1 MTEIDDKNL
10 EKLAKSIHEME
21 DQQEEALKL
30 AAQAGD
36 HYEGVV
42 KFEQASDF
50 YQLAFNWDQNN
61 EDMFIK
67 LFKVL
72 GKQGKTIK
80 SMRAIMDR
88 IKTKLADLTENT
100 NFFNK

>member
-36 HYEGVV
+36 HYEGV
-42 KFEQASDF
+42 E
-50 YQLAFNWDQNN
+50 
-61 EDMFIK
+61 K
-67 LFKVL
+67 L
-72 GKQGKTIK
+72 
-80 SMRAIMDR
+80 
-88 IKTKLADLTENT
+88 E
-100 NFFNK
+100 

>member
-10 EKLAKSIHEME
+10 EKLAKSIHKMD
-21 DQQEEALKL
+21 DQQGEALKL
-30 AAQAGD
+30 ASNAGD
-36 HYEGVV
+36 HYEGVG
-42 KFEQASDF
+42 KLQQASDF

-88 IKTKLADLTENT
+88 IKMKLAG
-100 NFFNK
+100 NKSIHLIDN